1 MANLTAVGK
10 QLPKRIGRNH
20 TTVDLLGKVWKGSRE
35 KFLPDDVVPLV
46 EPEGEI
52 SVALDPLCVSRVHDG
67 LASGPDGNGFG
78 QLGVTGLGHPCN
90 LGRKV
95 SYVVLLFLQR
105 SL

>member
-10 QLPKRIGRNH
+10 QLPKSIGRNH
-20 TTVDLLGKVWKGSRE
+20 TTFWAKYGKDQEK

-78 QLGVTGLGHPCN
+78 QLGVTGLGHPRN